1 MRGEGWSG
9 WGGGGKHLGITF
21 VYVLRCFL
29 QQSKQ
34 KILSKKCYT
43 DLYLQLEEDQT
54 RPTTSLPFIVRMQLK
69 IYFNLND

>member
-1 MRGEGWSG
+1 MGGEENT
-9 WGGGGKHLGITF
+9 WGLHLF
-21 VYVLRCFL
+21 MCCDAFYSNLN
-29 QQSKQ
+29 K
-34 KILSKKCYT
+34 KKLSKKCYT

>member
-1 MRGEGWSG
+1 MCCDAFYSNLN
-9 WGGGGKHLGITF
+9 K
-21 VYVLRCFL
+21 
-29 QQSKQ
+29 K
-34 KILSKKCYT
+34 KLSKKCYT

>member
-1 MRGEGWSG
+1 M
-9 WGGGGKHLGITF
+9 GGGGKHLGITF

-34 KILSKKCYT
+34 KKILSKKCYT

-54 RPTTSLPFIVRMQLK
+54 RPTTSLPFIVRMQL
-69 IYFNLND
+69 ND